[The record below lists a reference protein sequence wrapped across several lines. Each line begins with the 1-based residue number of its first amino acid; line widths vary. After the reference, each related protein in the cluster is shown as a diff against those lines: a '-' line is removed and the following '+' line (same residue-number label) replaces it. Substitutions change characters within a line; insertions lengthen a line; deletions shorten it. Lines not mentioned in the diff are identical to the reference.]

1 MGSNVVRTVA
11 ALFVSIGASCVA
23 TGVSGSSA
31 AGGASSRRDGNNIV
45 YATTPAGIVSIRPG
59 ARARASVLVR
69 AQGRG
74 TSSRCLAVVR
84 GGRAMYALT
93 ARGVV
98 RIDTVAG
105 RMGRPIPGTRGWTSF
120 AITPGGRV
128 GYLADPLTTNHSASR
143 GEITP
148 VDLTTG
154 RVGRSFRVPGVA
166 IGLAVAPGGR
176 TAYAVTEGGTQLT
189 PVNLVS
195 HTAGKPITVPQGVG
209 SLAITPAG
217 RMAYATGNENV
228 AEPGHVTYSFVTP
241 IDLVTGVAEAPFRYR
256 HAPTDVAIS
265 PDGKTL
271 YLTGGIDVGP
281 PKPPA
286 VWEVSAATGRVLG
299 TLRVPG
305 GAAASI
311 TVRAR

>member
-1 MGSNVVRTVA
+1 MYVRT
-11 ALFVSIGASCVA
+11 
-23 TGVSGSSA
+23 T
-31 AGGASSRRDGNNIV
+31 
-45 YATTPAGIVSIRPG
+45 
-59 ARARASVLVR
+59 
-69 AQGRG
+69 
-74 TSSRCLAVVR
+74 
-84 GGRAMYALT
+84 
-93 ARGVV
+93 RGVV
-98 RIDTVAG
+98 RINAVTGSVD
-105 RMGRPIPGTRGWTSF
+105 RPIPGTRGWSSF
-120 AITPGGRV
+120 AITPRGHV
-128 GYLADPLTTNHSASR
+128 GYLSNPLGGNRSAKR

-148 VDLTTG
+148 VDLATG
-154 RVGRSFRVPGVA
+154 RVGRPFRVPGVPVTVT
-166 IGLAVAPGGR
+166 AVAPDGR
-176 TAYAVTEGGTQLT
+176 TAYAVTGGGDQLT

-241 IDLVTGVAEAPFRYR
+241 INLITGVARAPFRYR

-265 PDGKTL
+265 PDGKVL

-286 VWEVSAATGRVLG
+286 VWEVSAATGRVLR

-305 GAAASI
+305 GAAGSI